1 MATEGDDERDLVP
14 LHLRSDDSGFWIVV
28 VALMVARVEM
38 LISTAS
44 RSAQTGVS
52 AVMGSII
59 PLTSVI
65 AFAGKFPRMA
75 CSRRVF
81 SSGAM

>member
-1 MATEGDDERDLVP
+1 MATEGDDERDFVP
-14 LHLRSDDSGFWIVV
+14 LDFRSDDSGFRIEI
-28 VALMVARVEM
+28 VALIVARVEM
-38 LISTAS
+38 LIQTAS
-44 RSAQTGVS
+44 RSAQMVYS